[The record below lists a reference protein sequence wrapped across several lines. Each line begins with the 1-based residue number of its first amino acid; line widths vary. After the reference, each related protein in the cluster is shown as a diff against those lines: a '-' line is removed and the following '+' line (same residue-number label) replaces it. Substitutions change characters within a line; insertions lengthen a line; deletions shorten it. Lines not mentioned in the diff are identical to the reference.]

1 MNTYIL
7 HSTTKQ
13 LEQIDEEYK
22 QEKNKR
28 ESDLLEATEEISS

>member
-13 LEQIDEEYK
+13 LEQIGEEYK
-22 QEKNKR
+22 QEKSKR